1 MTSVAMIGLGQ
12 MGAPMA
18 INAINA
24 GLDVAVFDVSPD
36 ATSAFSNLNARV
48 ALSPADAARGANV
61 VCIIVF
67 NDEQTTEVIAGT
79 DGVLTTLQPGAVI
92 AIHSTIAPETVRS
105 LERVAL
111 NEGVHVID
119 AGISGGPSGAKAGTL
134 LTMVGGPKDA
144 VTSAMPAL
152 ESFSKEVIHAGEL
165 GTGLALKLARNAA
178 GYICMTA
185 MHEAMQI
192 ASASGVPLDVLQH
205 TIAETGVF
213 EQALSPFLFGGPAP
227 LSDDDSD
234 SLREILSHLC
244 ALGEKDLDQALAL
257 AQLLDA
263 EVPVTETTRR
273 TFHRVARL

>member
-1 MTSVAMIGLGQ
+1 MTTVAMIGLGQ

-18 INAINA
+18 VNAINA
-24 GLDVAVFDVSPD
+24 GLDVAVFDVSSD
-36 ATSAFSNLNARV
+36 AASCFADLNARI
-48 ALSPADAARGANV
+48 ALSPADAARGADV
-61 VCIIVF
+61 VCIVVF
-67 NDEQTTEVIAGT
+67 NDEQTTDVITGT
-79 DGVLTTLQPGAVI
+79 DGVLTSLQPGAVV

-111 NEGVHVID
+111 NAGVQIID
-119 AGISGGPSGAKAGTL
+119 AGISGGPSGATAGTL
-134 LTMVGGPKDA
+134 LTMVGGPADA
-144 VTSAMPAL
+144 VTRAMPAL
-152 ESFSKEVIHAGEL
+152 NSFSKEVIHAGDL

-178 GYICMTA
+178 GYICMSA

-192 ASASGVPLDVLQH
+192 ASASGVALDVLQH

-227 LSDDDSD
+227 LSEADSD

-257 AQLLDA
+257 ARTLEAD
-263 EVPVTETTRR
+263 VPVTETTRR

>member
-1 MTSVAMIGLGQ
+1 MTCVAMIGLGQ

-18 INAINA
+18 VNAINA

-36 ATSAFSNLNARV
+36 ATSAFSDLNARI
-48 ALSPADAARGANV
+48 ALSPADAARAADI
-61 VCIIVF
+61 VCIVVF

-79 DGVLTTLQPGAVI
+79 DGVLTTLRPGAVI
-92 AIHSTIAPETVRS
+92 AIHSTIAPETVQS
-105 LERVAL
+105 LERVAR
-111 NEGVHVID
+111 NEGIQVID
-119 AGISGGPSGAKAGTL
+119 AGISGGTSGANAGTL

-144 VTSAMPAL
+144 VTKAMPAL
-152 ESFSKEVIHAGEL
+152 NSFSKEVIHAGAL
-165 GTGLALKLARNAA
+165 GAGLALKLARNAA
-178 GYICMTA
+178 GYICMSA

-192 ASASGVPLDVLQH
+192 AASSGVPLDVLQH

-227 LSDDDSD
+227 LSDADSD

-257 AQLLDA
+257 AEALGVV
-263 EVPVTETTRR
+263 VPVTETTRR
-273 TFHRVARL
+273 TFHSVARL